1 MSTPGRPTGPR
12 PPLVRP
18 GDAVAVLGLGVSGV
32 AAARLAAAR
41 GASVYASDVA
51 LTELQS
57 AAAEELRAEGIDA
70 EVGRHDL
77 ERIRGC
83 DLLVVSPGIPP
94 SAEVRRELRDAGIP
108 SVAEVEL
115 AYRDLTSRLI
125 GVTGTNGKTT
135 ATALCHQVL
144 LAGGI
149 DAAAAGNIGVPLCE
163 IALRT
168 TQPDWVV
175 VELSSF
181 QLADVNAFSV
191 EIGVL
196 LNLSPDHLDRYRD
209 LASYYADKKRLFRNA
224 TAESCWVL
232 NADDPAVLE
241 LARGAPG
248 THYHVSTV
256 GPVRPGAY
264 LDDDALTLEAPD
276 RCERWLTVG
285 EMRLPGRHNI
295 GNALAAGLA
304 ASLAGCDGESIGR
317 ALAEFEGLPHRLEPV
332 GTYDGVLWVN
342 DSKATNV
349 AATLVAVQAFD
360 RPLVLILGG
369 RHKGEPF
376 APLLPWLDRT
386 SGIVAFGEAAPQVV
400 AELNGSLS
408 GVQVESSLE
417 SAVRS
422 ARELATPGGVI
433 LFSPACSSYDM
444 FRNYEERGKAFRRAV
459 DGLHARV
466 GGLQTGGEDG

>member
-1 MSTPGRPTGPR
+1 
-12 PPLVRP
+12 
-18 GDAVAVLGLGVSGV
+18 
-32 AAARLAAAR
+32 
-41 GASVYASDVA
+41 
-51 LTELQS
+51 
-57 AAAEELRAEGIDA
+57 
-70 EVGRHDL
+70 
-77 ERIRGC
+77 
-83 DLLVVSPGIPP
+83 
-94 SAEVRRELRDAGIP
+94 
-108 SVAEVEL
+108 VAEVEL

-181 QLADVNAFSV
+181 QLADVDAFSV

-224 TAESCWVL
+224 TADSCWVL

-248 THYHVSTV
+248 THYHVSTA

-264 LDDDALTLEAPD
+264 LDDDALTLEVPG
-276 RCERWLTVG
+276 RSERWLTVG

-317 ALAEFEGLPHRLEPV
+317 ALAEFDGLPHRLEPV

-459 DGLHARV
+459 AGLH
-466 GGLQTGGEDG
+466 TGGEGG